1 MATNKAFENLKK
13 IHDLQKDGEISKV
26 LQKLK
31 GLKGQIEELSASLSA
46 RSKVLDAEV
55 EKKKQADQVKN
66 EKKEETTKETE
77 KSEQSFYYR
86 TMFPGVR
93 RSFTAPLVIRFGGL
107 NFYTHICQ
115 Q

>member
-66 EKKEETTKETE
+66 EKKEETIAQVQNETRE
-77 KSEQSFYYR
+77 SFVEQKSLEN
-86 TMFPGVR
+86 
-93 RSFTAPLVIRFGGL
+93 IRKFDPNTRQNSTL
-107 NFYTHICQ
+107 ASE
-115 Q
+115 